1 MCGICGATSREIGDR
16 NKLKSAVSVMNEV
29 QIRRGPDDDG
39 VWSDEKN
46 AVVFGQRRLSI
57 IDLSSTG
64 HQPMSY
70 DSGQFW
76 ITFNGEIYNFAELK
90 CELEGRGA
98 TFKTKTDTEVI
109 LALFK
114 EFGEASFSKMRGIF
128 AFALWDMKRERL
140 FLVRDHYGV
149 KPLYYFSNKEKLVF
163 ASTVKAIEKSGEVR
177 SEKCTEAL
185 VGFLLMGSVPSP
197 FTTLKNV
204 FSVPA
209 GHYLVREKDGSER
222 LVKYYDSL
230 DAFLTKSTDSVDVA
244 VEKIRAGLKEAVN
257 LNLVSDAPL
266 GVFLSGGLDSSA
278 LAALS
283 AKARENPLTTLS
295 ITFDE
300 EKFSEKKY
308 QDMVALHIRSNHK
321 EVRIRKE
328 DFYNSYNDIF
338 EAMDQPTID
347 AVNTFFVS
355 KAAKEAGL
363 KVVLSGLGSDEI
375 FCGYPSFRKVSRLHT
390 IQRLPRALR
399 APLSFTGL
407 FDDEYAKLQNLQR
420 DDVLSFYLSSRSQF
434 VVNDV
439 AKILG
444 ISLPEVLSAFN
455 AIREKSFL
463 DDSRLATLDPVDLH
477 SFLEVRM
484 YMQNQLLK
492 DTDAMSM
499 YHSVEA
505 RVPFL
510 DFKLVEYVSG
520 LPSEMKLGGSVNKQL
535 LVDAVRYTLPT
546 AIFNRSKMGFVFPF
560 AEWLKDAPGDFMHDG
575 ETTKELF
582 KKFKSGKVHWSRFWA
597 SVILSHWKKQ

>member
-1 MCGICGATSREIGDR
+1 MCGICGATSREIGYRD
-16 NKLKSAVSVMNEV
+16 KLISAVSSMNEV

-57 IDLSSTG
+57 IDLSSAG

-90 CELEGRGA
+90 SELEGRGA

-163 ASTVKAIEKSGEVR
+163 ASTVKAIEKSGEVQL
-177 SEKCTEAL
+177 EKCTEAL

-244 VEKIRAGLKEAVN
+244 VEKIRAGLKGAVN

-308 QDMVALHIRSNHK
+308 QDMVASHIKSNHK
-321 EVRIRKE
+321 EVRVRKE

-375 FCGYPSFRKVSRLHT
+375 FCGYPSFRKVSALHAV
-390 IQRLPRALR
+390 QKLPGILKS
-399 APLSFTGL
+399 PLSFAGL
-407 FDDEYAKLQNLQR
+407 FDDKFTKLQNLQR

-434 VVNDV
+434 SANDV
-439 AKILG
+439 VKILG

-492 DTDAMSM
+492 DTDTMSM

-510 DFKLVEYVSG
+510 DFKLVEYVSS
-520 LPSEMKLGGSVNKQL
+520 LPSEIKLGGSLNKQL
-535 LVDAVRYTLPT
+535 LVDAVRDTLPS
-546 AIFNRSKMGFVFPF
+546 AIFNRPKMGFVFPF
-560 AEWLKDAPGDFMHDG
+560 AEWLKDAPSDFIQG
-575 ETTKELF
+575 GQENKGLF
-582 KKFKSGKVHWSRFWA
+582 KKFKSGKMHWSRFWS
-597 SVILSHWKKQ
+597 SVVLNHWN